1 MHPPEPT
8 MNIAPDPPAL
18 AKTLNRL
25 ADALAVVEDTR
36 TVKQLRQAAAL
47 LERMAT
53 GADNAQ
59 VQSNT
64 LTAEEVREAAL
75 REIAKWLP
83 VPPLQLRA
91 GEMSAQEVRLVTAV
105 LSALAATTWSVRIGS
120 AVCRERACEA
130 V

>member
-36 TVKQLRQAAAL
+36 TVKPLRQAAAL

-75 REIAKWLP
+75 REIAKWLH
-83 VPPLQLRA
+83 VPTLQLRA
-91 GEMSAQEVRLVTAV
+91 GEMSAKEVRLVTAV
-105 LSALAATTWSVRIGS
+105 LTAI
-120 AVCRERACEA
+120 ER
-130 V
+130 